1 MAVIQQMNQFRR
13 MIYKPHCHLA
23 RHAFSPKSGNLRDSQ
38 TMKAQMVQAQHFEE
52 VPPLARVVD

>member
-1 MAVIQQMNQFRR
+1 

-38 TMKAQMVQAQHFEE
+38 TMKAQMAQAQHLEE
-52 VPPLARVVD
+52 MNRTWLVPSVGTA